1 MSPLLDSRDLN
12 HRRRN
17 GTTTPTGSEIFP
29 REPSEH
35 ALGCQNVV
43 QPAVQPYRPAFRPA
57 FVDDVIQGGLPYFLL
72 VNYFFLHCHS
82 VQVEI
87 YSLWIRRMEMLSTL
101 SISSSANLNL
111 FFRFGL
117 FENLS
122 ERGQIGEN
130 IAAAALNSL
139 QELFEIGIHF

>member
-17 GTTTPTGSEIFP
+17 GTTTPTGSEMFP

-57 FVDDVIQGGLPYFLL
+57 FVDDVIQGGLP
-72 VNYFFLHCHS
+72 S
-82 VQVEI
+82 
-87 YSLWIRRMEMLSTL
+87 SLKRKYKTILFACKL
-101 SISSSANLNL
+101 L
-111 FFRFGL
+111 FFPIVI
-117 FENLS
+117 
-122 ERGQIGEN
+122 QYK
-130 IAAAALNSL
+130 
-139 QELFEIGIHF
+139 